1 MALALA
7 LAFLVPATAAG
18 VYYAVL
24 TSIGRRRSNLTPS
37 PLFHRFAVLVPAHD
51 EELSLPASL
60 RSLFSADYPRDLLD
74 VFVVADNC
82 SDRTA
87 AVARDCG
94 ATVLERAHATERG
107 KGYALRFGL
116 DEILKGRP
124 DAVLI
129 LDADC
134 QVDASLFRILNDH
147 LANGAEAVQVAVV
160 TRNADDGPTGFVGA
174 VGNAFDNLVSAG
186 KDRLGLPVPLRGSG
200 MAFRRDVLD
209 LFPWREYGLT
219 EDADYAD
226 RLRRGGVRV
235 RFEPAPLVRSETP
248 ARRGD
253 LYGQRRRW
261 RAAVFGGSGFLFNWI
276 ESKPLVLAQLA
287 ATSIVVA
294 LADAGLAFLFW
305 YAALVMLTGLVYAR
319 VALTVGLS
327 RRRIGFLFS
336 VPGIVAKLALVT
348 LGGFARRD
356 LEWRRTRRAA
366 EGAMA
371 PSRN

>member
-1 MALALA
+1 MVIA
-7 LAFLVPATAAG
+7 LAFLVPASAACL
-18 VYYAVL
+18 YYLVL
-24 TSIGRRRSNLTPS
+24 TSIGRRHSKPVIAKHR
-37 PLFHRFAVLVPAHD
+37 HRFAVLIPAHD

-60 RSLFSADYPRDLLD
+60 KSLVGAEYPLGLLE

-87 AVARDCG
+87 AVAREGG
-94 ATVLERAHATERG
+94 ATVLERTHATERG

-116 DEILKGRP
+116 DEILKGQP

-134 QVDASLFRILNDH
+134 QVDPRLFQYLNAH
-147 LANGAEAVQVAVV
+147 FERGAEAVQVAVV

-174 VGNAFDNLVSAG
+174 VGNAFDNLLSAG
-186 KDRLGLPVPLRGSG
+186 KDRLGWPVTLRGSG

-209 LFPWREYGLT
+209 LFPWQEYGLT
-219 EDADYAD
+219 EDADYSE

-235 RFEPAPLVRSETP
+235 RFEAEPLVRSETP

-261 RAAVFGGSGFLFNWI
+261 RAALFGGSGFLVNWM
-276 ESKPLVLAQLA
+276 ESKPLVLAQLMATGIFLAVAGVGTAFGAWYGILVLSTA
-287 ATSIVVA
+287 A
-294 LADAGLAFLFW
+294 
-305 YAALVMLTGLVYAR
+305 MYAR
-319 VALTVGLS
+319 VMFVVGLS
-327 RRRIGFLFS
+327 RKRIGFLFA
-336 VPGIVAKLALVT
+336 VPGIVARLALVT

-356 LEWRRTRRAA
+356 LAWKRTRRAA
-366 EGAMA
+366 EVALA

>member
-18 VYYAVL
+18 LYYAVL
-24 TSIGRRRSNLTPS
+24 TTIGRRRSKIDSAPS
-37 PLFHRFAVLVPAHD
+37 LHRFAVLVPAHD
-51 EELSLPASL
+51 EELSLPDSL
-60 RSLFSADYPRDLLD
+60 RSVLLTDYPRNLLE

-82 SDRTA
+82 SDCTA
-87 AVARDCG
+87 AVARKCG
-94 ATVLERAHATERG
+94 ATVLERTHDTERG

-134 QVDASLFRILNDH
+134 QVGENLFRVLNDH
-147 LANGAEAVQVAVV
+147 LANGAEVVQVAVV
-160 TRNADDGPTGFVGA
+160 TRNPDDGPTGFVGA

-209 LFPWREYGLT
+209 LFPWQEYGLT

-235 RFEPAPLVRSETP
+235 RFEPEPPVRSETP

-261 RAAVFGGSGFLFNWI
+261 SAAVFGGSGFLFNWV

-287 ATSIVVA
+287 ATGIA
-294 LADAGLAFLFW
+294 LALVAAGTPFWIW
-305 YAALVMLTGLVYAR
+305 YAAIVLLTGLVYVR
-319 VALTVGLS
+319 VALKVGLT
-327 RRRIGFLFS
+327 RRRLGFLVS

-356 LEWRRTRRAA
+356 LAWQRTRRAA
-366 EGAMA
+366 EGV
-371 PSRN
+371 SVRN

>member
-18 VYYAVL
+18 LYYAVL
-24 TSIGRRRSNLTPS
+24 TTIGRRRSKLTS
-37 PLFHRFAVLVPAHD
+37 SRSLHRFAVLVPAHD
-51 EELSLPASL
+51 EELSLPDSL
-60 RSLFSADYPRDLLD
+60 RSIFQTDYPRGLLD
-74 VFVVADNC
+74 VYVVADNC

-87 AVARDCG
+87 AVARECG
-94 ATVLERAHATERG
+94 AIVLERSHDTDRG

-124 DAVLI
+124 DAVLV

-134 QVDASLFRILNDH
+134 QVGTNLFCVLNDH
-147 LANGAEAVQVAVV
+147 FANGAEAVQVAVV
-160 TRNADDGPTGFVGA
+160 TRNPDDGPTGFVGA
-174 VGNAFDNLVSAG
+174 IGNAFDNLVSAG
-186 KDRLGLPVPLRGSG
+186 KDRLGLSVALRGSG
-200 MAFRRDVLD
+200 MAFRRDILD
-209 LFPWREYGLT
+209 LFPWQEYGLT
-219 EDADYAD
+219 EDADYAN

-235 RFEPAPLVRSETP
+235 RFEPASPVRSETP

-261 RAAVFGGSGFLFNWI
+261 SAAIFGGSGFLFNWI

-287 ATSIVVA
+287 ATGIALAIANLDTAFVVWYVA
-294 LADAGLAFLFW
+294 LVL
-305 YAALVMLTGLVYAR
+305 LTGLVYLR

-327 RRRIGFLFS
+327 RRRFGYLVS
-336 VPGIVAKLALVT
+336 VPGIVLKLALVT

-356 LEWRRTRRAA
+356 LAWQRTRRAA
-366 EGAMA
+366 EGV
-371 PSRN
+371 PVTN